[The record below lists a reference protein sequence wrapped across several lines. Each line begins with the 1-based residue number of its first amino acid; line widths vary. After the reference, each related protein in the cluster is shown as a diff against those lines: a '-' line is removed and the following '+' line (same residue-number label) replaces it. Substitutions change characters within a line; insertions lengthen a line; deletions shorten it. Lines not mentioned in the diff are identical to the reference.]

1 MKTRILY
8 LLFLILIAGVGT
20 FLKIYV
26 YDRQKAA
33 PGNIQIVS
41 VPESSVFINTQA
53 VGRTPFNQPY
63 SPGTYTVKLIPLSMD
78 STASPSAVTWEG
90 KVEVRSRQ
98 YTYIRRELAN
108 TEIESAGEVVTL
120 RSADLPIAA
129 GTGDIE
135 IQTDP
140 PGAVVSLDG
149 EDVGVSPHVI
159 RGATVGAHEISLYL
173 PKLKRRTIQV
183 NVESGGYATV
193 LRTNLGLD
201 VDFDKKFELSK
212 LLEASGSARLP
223 DIPKLSPTATPTPT
237 PKTVLILDT
246 STGFL
251 RVRDAG
257 SLSGKEIAQV
267 KPGESYPYIEEKGS
281 WIKIKLSDAEG
292 WVSSEYAK
300 KVY

>member
-8 LLFLILIAGVGT
+8 LIFLVLLAGVGT

-26 YDRQKAA
+26 YDRQKAS

-63 SPGTYTVKLIPLSMD
+63 TPGVYAVKLIPLSTD
-78 STASPSAVTWEG
+78 NTATSSAVTWEG

-108 TEIESAGEVVTL
+108 TEIESAGEVLTI
-120 RSADLPIAA
+120 RPADLPLAA

-159 RGATVGAHEISLYL
+159 RGASVGAHEVSLYL
-173 PKLKRRTIQV
+173 SKLKRRTILL
-183 NVESGGYATV
+183 NIESGGYTT
-193 LRTNLGLD
+193 LLNTNLGLD

-223 DIPKLSPTATPTPT
+223 DIPKLSPTTTPMPA
-237 PKTVLILDT
+237 PKSVLIQDT

-257 SLSGKEIAQV
+257 SLAGKEIAQV
-267 KPGESYPYIEEKGS
+267 KPGETYTFIEEKGS
-281 WIKIKLSDAEG
+281 WIKIKLSTAEG
-292 WVSSEYAK
+292 WVSAEFVK

>member
-63 SPGTYTVKLIPLSMD
+63 SPGTYTVKLIPLSMEA
-78 STASPSAVTWEG
+78 TASPSAVTWEG

-120 RSADLPIAA
+120 RSADLPVAA

-149 EDVGVSPHVI
+149 EYVGVSPQSEERRHTLAVTEELFESI
-159 RGATVGAHEISLYL
+159 ILTTGSGLFFKEAIERDRPDGSGNHSLPSAHTALAFSLAGTLAWNYPWYVGASSITAASFIGFARVDSGVHFLSDVVAGAGLGLFWATAVHFFHDNL
-173 PKLKRRTIQV
+173 PKPSAQAQNMILPWSSDG
-183 NVESGGYATV
+183 E
-193 LRTNLGLD
+193 LGLIWRRQ
-201 VDFDKKFELSK
+201 F
-212 LLEASGSARLP
+212 
-223 DIPKLSPTATPTPT
+223 
-237 PKTVLILDT
+237 
-246 STGFL
+246 
-251 RVRDAG
+251 
-257 SLSGKEIAQV
+257 
-267 KPGESYPYIEEKGS
+267 
-281 WIKIKLSDAEG
+281 
-292 WVSSEYAK
+292 
-300 KVY
+300 

>member
-1 MKTRILY
+1 MKMRALY

-26 YDRQKAA
+26 YDRQKAT

-41 VPESSVFINTQA
+41 VPETSVFINAQA

-63 SPGTYTVKLIPLSMD
+63 PPGQYTVKLIPLSND
-78 STASPSAVTWEG
+78 STSETATVTWEG

-108 TEIESAGEVVTL
+108 TEIESAGEVVTI
-120 RSADLPIAA
+120 RASDLPVAS

-159 RGATVGAHEISLYL
+159 RGAAAGAHEISLYL
-173 PKLKRRTIQV
+173 PKLKRRTIQL
-183 NVESGGYATV
+183 NVESGGYTTI
-193 LRTNLGLD
+193 LKTNLGLD
-201 VDFDKKFELSK
+201 VDFDRKFELSK

-223 DIPKLSPTATPTPT
+223 DIPKLSPTATPTPV
-237 PKTVLILDT
+237 PKTISILET
-246 STGFL
+246 PTGFL
-251 RVRDAG
+251 RVRDDG
-257 SLSGKEIAQV
+257 SLAGKEIAQV
-267 KPGESYPYIEEKGS
+267 KPGESYPYLEEKGS
-281 WIKIKLSDAEG
+281 WIKIKLTEGEG